1 MTYEQLTARCW
12 AEIDLDMVRHNYITA
27 CEECP
32 GVKVIPVLKA
42 DAYGLG
48 AAEVAP
54 VLHEAGADMFAV
66 AEYGEA
72 AEIKGVCSADVMVM
86 GYTNPVLFD
95 EALAR
100 DIILTIQDA
109 EGAKALSAA
118 AQRAGKLAR
127 IHIKIDTGL
136 HRLGFA
142 PETAAE
148 ETARIA
154 ALPNIRI
161 EGIFT
166 HLALRS
172 RESDAR
178 QLAEFDAVT
187 QALDG
192 MGVAYGMRHALD
204 SIGMLL
210 YPHRRMDAVRAGA
223 WIYGSSNRHFPHPE
237 KCPLP
242 MKLCARITRV
252 AKVPA
257 GECLG
262 YDDENPL
269 KRDSVIATV
278 ACGYYDGVPRVCS
291 KGYVVINGQRAPI
304 VGLVMMDQLTV
315 DVTDVPG
322 VKRGDAVTFLG
333 DGISLLEASG
343 WYSWNRNELMARM
356 SRRVTKIYR
365 GRCPRTPAKGV

>member
-12 AEIDLDMVRHNYITA
+12 AEIDLDRVRRNYITA

-48 AAEVAP
+48 AAKVAP
-54 VLHEAGADMFAV
+54 VLHEAGADMIAV

-72 AEIKGVCSADVMVM
+72 AEIRDVCAADVMVM
-86 GYTNPVLFD
+86 GYTGPSLFD
-95 EALAR
+95 EALKR
-100 DIILTIQDA
+100 DLILTIQDY
-109 EGAKALSAA
+109 EGAQALSAA
-118 AQRAGKLAR
+118 ARRAGKSAR
-127 IHIKIDTGL
+127 VHIKVDTGL
-136 HRLGFA
+136 HRLGLA

-154 ALPNIRI
+154 ALPDIRI

-187 QALDG
+187 RALDA
-192 MGVAYGMRHALD
+192 MGVNYGMRHALD

-210 YPHRRMDAVRAGA
+210 YPDRRMDAVRVGA
-223 WIYGSSNRHFPHPE
+223 WIYGSWNRHFPHPE

-242 MKLCARITRV
+242 MKLCARVTRV
-252 AKVPA
+252 AHVPA

-278 ACGYYDGVPRVCS
+278 SCGYYDGVPRVCS
-291 KGYVVINGQRAPI
+291 KGFVEINGRRAPI
-304 VGLVMMDQLTV
+304 VGLVMMDQLTI

-322 VKRGDAVTFLG
+322 VKQGAAVTFLG

-356 SRRVTKIYR
+356 SRRVVRIYR
-365 GRCPRTPAKGV
+365 DAASEPGAGEK